1 MIAVPTVEQDIDTYN
16 LPLMRLDRN
25 YKQLSL
31 KEMGE
36 RSPKREERDISTTT
50 AAKSKRKEKPKE
62 RHR

>member
-1 MIAVPTVEQDIDTYN
+1 
-16 LPLMRLDRN
+16 MRLDRN
-25 YKQLSL
+25 YQQPSL

-50 AAKSKRKEKPKE
+50 AAKSKRKETPIK

>member
-1 MIAVPTVEQDIDTYN
+1 
-16 LPLMRLDRN
+16 MRLDRN
-25 YKQLSL
+25 YKQPSL

-50 AAKSKRKEKPKE
+50 AAIKRKEKPKE